1 MKSTTALSV
10 AFLICLVVPCEQ
22 AKGNR
27 DPKSEKYIDALVSA
41 QLPVVYH
48 DDGAADATV
57 MDIGA
62 NDSGVVENPIPEVSA
77 IVDLGANAIPLLIA
91 HLDDTRL
98 TSATFGRNKFQV
110 PVGHVCLD
118 ILTYIIRGPKIL
130 VENCSDDGLGAC
142 VRPGYYF
149 RPDAYTPNGSKY
161 IAKPEV
167 ARVKANWKQAYR
179 KGNMQYLYPQSWKPR
194 KD

>member
-1 MKSTTALSV
+1 MRYIAALF
-10 AFLICLVVPCEQ
+10 ALLICLVVPSEQ
-22 AKGNR
+22 TKGNR
-27 DPKSEKYIDALVSA
+27 APTSGKYIDALVSA
-41 QLPVVYH
+41 QSLVVYN

-57 MDIGA
+57 MAIGA
-62 NDSGVVENPIPEVSA
+62 NDSGVVENPIAEVRA
-77 IVDLGANAIPLLIA
+77 IVDLGSRAIPLLIA

-98 TSATFGRNKFQV
+98 TSATFTRNRIPV

-118 ILTYIIRGPKIL
+118 ILTNIIRAPKIL
-130 VENCSDDGLGAC
+130 VEDCGDDGLGAC
-142 VRPGYYF
+142 IRDGYYF

-167 ARVKANWKQAYR
+167 ARVKANWQRARRRGDVK
-179 KGNMQYLYPQSWKPR
+179 YLYPSWWKPR